1 MSLAPKCGR
10 ERNAV
15 PAGEAETGTEL
26 TGAVPVPPIPMA
38 ALVTGGAQRI
48 GGALAL
54 ALAKDGFAVA
64 IHYNHSHNAAESLA
78 ERIRGNGGK
87 AIAVDADLADEEAV
101 TALLPRAEQELGP
114 IGCLVNNAAVFAND
128 TVATVTRESWDL
140 HLAVNLR
147 APFVLM
153 QNFAARLP
161 AQMSGVVVNLLDQRV
176 WSLTPYF
183 VSYTLSKAGL
193 WTLTQTMALAL
204 APRIRVNGIGPGP
217 TLPSPRQTPE
227 QFARQYELMPLR
239 RGTSPQEIAAAMRFI
254 LSTPA
259 MTGQMIALDGG
270 QHLGWAQSQRT
281 PLTE

>member
-1 MSLAPKCGR
+1 
-10 ERNAV
+10 V
-15 PAGEAETGTEL
+15 PAGEPDL
-26 TGAVPVPPIPMA
+26 TGGLPVSPLPRA

-48 GGALAL
+48 GRALVLAL
-54 ALAKDGFAVA
+54 AEDGFAVA
-64 IHYNHSHNAAESLA
+64 VHHNRSHETAETLVGA
-78 ERIRGNGGK
+78 VLKGGGK
-87 AIAVDADLADEEAV
+87 AIALAADLADERAV
-101 TALLPRAEQELGP
+101 QELLPRAEHELGP

-128 TVATVTRESWDL
+128 TVETVTRASWDL

-161 AQMSGVVVNLLDQRV
+161 AEAGGAIINILDQRV

-183 VSYTLSKAGL
+183 VSYTLTKAGL

-217 TLPSPRQTPE
+217 TLPSARQTSE
-227 QFARQYELMPLR
+227 QFARQCELMPLR

-254 LSTPA
+254 LSAPG

-270 QHLGWAQSQRT
+270 QHLGWAQPQRQ
-281 PLTE
+281 PVVE

>member
-1 MSLAPKCGR
+1 MWRAPRCER
-10 ERNAV
+10 EGNAV
-15 PAGEAETGTEL
+15 PGDEAEL
-26 TGAVPVPPIPMA
+26 TGAMPTLAMPMA

-48 GGALAL
+48 GRALTLAL
-54 ALAKDGFAVA
+54 AADGFAVA
-64 IHYNHSHNAAESLA
+64 IHYHHAQNAAERLA
-78 ERIRGNGGK
+78 ARIRGDGGK
-87 AIAVDADLADEEAV
+87 AIALDADLAEENAA
-101 TALLPRAEQELGP
+101 TALLRRAEREFGP

-147 APFVLM
+147 APFILI

-161 AQMSGVVVNLLDQRV
+161 PQMSGVVVNLLDQRV

-183 VSYTLSKAGL
+183 VTYTLAKAGL

-217 TLPSPRQTPE
+217 TLASPRQTPE

-254 LSTPA
+254 LAAPA

-281 PLTE
+281 PTTE